1 MTDPTLWRFI
11 LAEQRDTQE
20 QSDTGNTTLSSGT
33 GTKDEII
40 TAVCT
45 IFAFILGV
53 ICGLIAYHCASSLV
67 KRKAAASQGSEQ
79 QSTAAASLSTDKS
92 GNVKR
97 VHYKKSVKADP
108 EPSIVYD
115 EVTPH
120 YSRPGMHNVHVK
132 VSENVAY
139 GQL

>member
-11 LAEQRDTQE
+11 IAEQRDTHE
-20 QSDTGNTTLSSGT
+20 QSDTGDTTLSSGT
-33 GTKDEII
+33 GIKDEII

-53 ICGLIAYHCASSLV
+53 VCGLIAYHCAASLV
-67 KRKAAASQGSEQ
+67 KRKAAASQGSKQ

-108 EPSIVYD
+108 SIIYD
-115 EVTPH
+115 EVIPH
-120 YSRPGMHNVHVK
+120 YSRPGMHNVQVK